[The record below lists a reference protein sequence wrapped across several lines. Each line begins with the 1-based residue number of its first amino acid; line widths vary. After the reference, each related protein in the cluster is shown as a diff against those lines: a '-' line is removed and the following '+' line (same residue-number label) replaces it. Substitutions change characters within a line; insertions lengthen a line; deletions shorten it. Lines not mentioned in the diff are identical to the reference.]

1 VTCGVDTEGRGYCW
15 GAEWAAGRGGWGN
28 AAPVPQALAVNRTWA
43 ALDAGGQLV
52 CGLTRAGETFCW
64 GDERAAVAPV
74 PAPVPGAPEFAT
86 ITVGDAHACGLTRDG
101 VAYCWGSD
109 VRGQTGAGRA
119 AAPAW
124 RRPDATPVAGG
135 LRFAAL
141 RAGPESTCGLVAPGD
156 VYCWGGSEVI
166 GEAVEPRPVQ
176 RGFAFTALEY
186 GGSLGGR
193 GVACA
198 QSGAGAVSCFG
209 YVPHERLPQPAPV
222 AVPAASPVQQMAV
235 GGAWT
240 PPTDLYRNGDAHRE
254 YQAHACAL
262 DAAGV
267 ASCWGTND
275 FGQLGDGTTADRA
288 SPVAV
293 GLLAG
298 AAQVTAGGAHSCA
311 VTGEGVA
318 YCWGANRHGQ
328 LGTGTAGG
336 ALSTPQR
343 VATPQR

>member
-1 VTCGVDTEGRGYCW
+1 
-15 GAEWAAGRGGWGN
+15 
-28 AAPVPQALAVNRTWA
+28 
-43 ALDAGGQLV
+43 
-52 CGLTRAGETFCW
+52 
-64 GDERAAVAPV
+64 
-74 PAPVPGAPEFAT
+74 
-86 ITVGDAHACGLTRDG
+86 
-101 VAYCWGSD
+101 
-109 VRGQTGAGRA
+109 
-119 AAPAW
+119 
-124 RRPDATPVAGG
+124 
-135 LRFAAL
+135 
-141 RAGPESTCGLVAPGD
+141 
-156 VYCWGGSEVI
+156 
-166 GEAVEPRPVQ
+166 
-176 RGFAFTALEY
+176 
-186 GGSLGGR
+186 
-193 GVACA
+193 
-198 QSGAGAVSCFG
+198 
-209 YVPHERLPQPAPV
+209 
-222 AVPAASPVQQMAV
+222 MAV